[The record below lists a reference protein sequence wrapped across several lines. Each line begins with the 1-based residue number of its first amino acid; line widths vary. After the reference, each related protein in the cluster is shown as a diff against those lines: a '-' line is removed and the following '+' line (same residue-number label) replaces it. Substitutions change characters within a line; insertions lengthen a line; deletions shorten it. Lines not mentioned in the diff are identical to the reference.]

1 MVGLFSILYSSELAI
16 TSSNYTHIQV
26 KVTPPTSYEKSRVTY
41 EFANGK
47 TMLIVV
53 VDDAASVVA
62 AQQ

>member
-16 TSSNYTHIQV
+16 TSSNYTHIKV

-41 EFANGK
+41 EFANSE

-53 VDDAASVVA
+53 VDDAASVIA